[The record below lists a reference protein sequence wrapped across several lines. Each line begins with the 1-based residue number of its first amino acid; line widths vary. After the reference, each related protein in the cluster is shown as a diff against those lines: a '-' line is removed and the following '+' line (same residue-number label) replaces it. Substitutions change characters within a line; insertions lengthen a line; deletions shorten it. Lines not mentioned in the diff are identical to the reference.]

1 MNKNLKL
8 IVESISSNAL
18 MGRWGIT
25 ELAPPPLPPPTEE
38 DPKKTGKAPPAP
50 GDPAPAPTEAPAPE
64 TPPADAPPAPETP
77 PTENP
82 VDTQNA
88 EKEAEEA
95 KEKLDKAK
103 DEKEKAEKEIENVS
117 SIRLTSKSG
126 VSFLL
131 GKILDNALK
140 TNKLD
145 SLANEFSTSLKI
157 DSPEGFEN
165 FRNNTIQFT
174 NLKGYPKLLDAIK
187 SLISK

>member
-50 GDPAPAPTEAPAPE
+50 GGPAPAPTEAPAPE

-88 EKEAEEA
+88 EKE
-95 KEKLDKAK
+95 
-103 DEKEKAEKEIENVS
+103 IENVS

-140 TNKLD
+140 TNRLD